1 MTALV
6 RELAKAMAVAAV
18 IRLAERWADHVFDRA
33 TDKRAASASRHG
45 CARSAIE
52 PCACGGV
59 PGMRWPVA
67 LRSAHTD
74 RRPLV

>member
-33 TDKRAASASRHG
+33 TEKADPPKG
-45 CARSAIE
+45 E
-52 PCACGGV
+52 
-59 PGMRWPVA
+59 
-67 LRSAHTD
+67 T
-74 RRPLV
+74 